1 MEIYRRRPE
10 GSPPKGRSIEV
21 DFFRGVVLIV
31 IVLDHIPG
39 STLSHLMLH
48 AYALCDSAEV
58 FVFLGGYASAAAYTA
73 VVAGRGESAAKLRFV
88 RRCWEIYRA
97 YLLTAVLTLLSGAV
111 LALLHLNQPMIDL
124 TGWQPFAVQPLH
136 AAFDIAVLRR
146 QPYLSSVLPM
156 YVIFALCVPLAV
168 PLARRSP
175 LAALGLS
182 LAVWSLARPLA
193 ALLSI

>member
-1 MEIYRRRPE
+1 MDPRR
-10 GSPPKGRSIEV
+10 GRSIEV

-31 IVLDHIPG
+31 IVLDHMPG

-73 VVAGRGESAAKLRFV
+73 VLAGRGENAAKMRFV

-111 LALLHLNQPMIDL
+111 LAHGI
-124 TGWQPFAVQPLH
+124 
-136 AAFDIAVLRR
+136 
-146 QPYLSSVLPM
+146 
-156 YVIFALCVPLAV
+156 
-168 PLARRSP
+168 
-175 LAALGLS
+175 
-182 LAVWSLARPLA
+182 
-193 ALLSI
+193 